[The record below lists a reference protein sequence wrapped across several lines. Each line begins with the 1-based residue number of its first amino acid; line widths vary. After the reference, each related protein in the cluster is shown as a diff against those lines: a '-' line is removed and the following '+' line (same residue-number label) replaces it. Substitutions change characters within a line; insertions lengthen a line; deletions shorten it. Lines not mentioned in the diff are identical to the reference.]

1 MQTVPVTS
9 SREGAPPARVPSRAQ
24 RRRRERSEPRASGLA
39 SSAPLAIHS
48 ALAPAGGCPPL
59 REGFIRRPRLVQ
71 RLLDDQQASLVVLAA
86 PPGYGKTS
94 TLSEWAECDE
104 RAFAWA
110 TLEPA
115 DNDPERLLG
124 TLAFAATQLHSS
136 DRRFTA
142 GSELASVGTIGLPS
156 LIQALAGVPAGA
168 VLVLDDVQ
176 LVHSRESLDLL
187 ARLACAMPAGAKLAL
202 ASRTAPVLALARLR
216 AQHELLALGVSEL
229 AMSSAEAGSLLA
241 AAGHELPAGQ
251 LELAMRRTEGW
262 PAALYLLALALRE
275 QPDTAVALERFC
287 GDDELVSQ
295 YIREELLAQMPSEAV
310 AFLTDTA
317 ILDELSAE
325 ICDAVLAR
333 KGSGLALRAVA
344 AGNLLVAPLDRG
356 HRRYRCHPLLREVLQ
371 AELSR
376 SDCARPA
383 RLHRAAAAWLGEH
396 GETKPALHH
405 AAQGGDLTH
414 VGRLL
419 WAQVPRA
426 LSARRGAGLRRSL
439 GRLSEEQIAS
449 VPELAISAA
458 YGELCNGDLRRA
470 AHWAELAG
478 GARRSDPDLDAI
490 PGFAAGLAVLEG
502 AVSERGL
509 EHISTTAARGY
520 ELAEEGS
527 PWRPACCLLRGVS
540 EHLSGERTQARAM
553 LSEGASCG
561 AVASPCI
568 QGHCLAQLAVMA
580 GEDQDWE
587 AAADLLDRAG
597 VALDRA
603 GLREHPSS
611 ALILAASAW
620 VGSQRGRAD
629 EAKRDLGQSL
639 QMLAMLEDFIP
650 WYEVETR
657 VLLARTAI
665 RLADVPLARTQLSRA
680 SRLARRAP
688 EIVAFRAWFDEAWG
702 KIDGL
707 SVAALEGPS
716 SLTMAE
722 LRILRFL
729 PTHLSF
735 REIGSRLHVSTNTV
749 KSQVHAVYGKLDA
762 ASRSEA
768 VEHAS
773 SLGLIDACI

>member
-48 ALAPAGGCPPL
+48 VLAPDGGCPPM

-71 RLLDDQQASLVVLAA
+71 QLIEDRHSSLVVLAA

-94 TLSEWAECDE
+94 TLCEWAECDE
-104 RAFAWA
+104 RVFAWA
-110 TLEPA
+110 TLEQA
-115 DNDPERLLG
+115 DNDPECLLR
-124 TLAFAATQLHSS
+124 TLALAIAQLHSG
-136 DRRFTA
+136 DRRFTVA
-142 GSELASVGTIGLPS
+142 SELESVGTIGLPS
-156 LIQALAGVPAGA
+156 LIQGLAGVPAGA
-168 VLVLDDVQ
+168 VLVLDDAQ
-176 LVHSRESLDLL
+176 LVHSRESLDVL
-187 ARLACAMPAGAKLAL
+187 ARLACAMPSGAKLAL

-216 AQHELLALGVSEL
+216 AQQELLVLGVSEL
-229 AMSSAEAGSLLA
+229 AMSCEEAGSLLA
-241 AAGHELPAGQ
+241 AAGHELSTGR

-262 PAALYLLALALRE
+262 PAALSLLALALRE
-275 QPDTAVALERFC
+275 QRDAAIALERFS

-295 YIREELLAQMPSEAV
+295 YVREELLDQMQSEAL
-310 AFLTDTA
+310 AFLTDTS

-325 ICDAVLAR
+325 ICDAVLDR

-344 AGNLLVAPLDRG
+344 ASNLLVAPLDRG

-383 RLHRAAAAWLGEH
+383 RLHQAAAGWLGEQ
-396 GETKPALHH
+396 GEIEPALRH
-405 AAQGGDLTH
+405 AAKGGDLTH

-439 GRLSEEQIAS
+439 SRLTEEQIAS
-449 VPELAISAA
+449 VPTLAISAA
-458 YGELCNGDLRRA
+458 YGELCSGDLRRA
-470 AHWAELAG
+470 THWAELVH
-478 GARRSDPDLDAI
+478 GARRCDPDLDAI
-490 PGFAAGLAVLEG
+490 PGFAAGLAVLQG
-502 AVSERGL
+502 AVSEGGL
-509 EHISTTAARGY
+509 EQISATATRGY
-520 ELAEEGS
+520 ELADAGS
-527 PWRPACCLLRGVS
+527 PWRPACCLLRGVA
-540 EHLSGERTQARAM
+540 EHLSGKRTQARAM

-568 QGHCLAQLAVMA
+568 QAHCLAQLGVMA
-580 GEDQDWE
+580 AEDHDWE
-587 AAADLLDRAG
+587 AAADLLERAG
-597 VALDRA
+597 VALERA
-603 GLREHPSS
+603 GLCEHPSS

-620 VGSQRGRAD
+620 VASQRGRAD
-629 EAKRDLGQSL
+629 EAKRDLGQAL

-680 SRLARRAP
+680 SRLARRTP
-688 EIVAFRAWFDEAWG
+688 EIVVFRAWFDEAWG